1 VKVAFAGFV
10 IPYMA
15 VYAPELMLQGD
26 PSIMAVVYII
36 FKACIAIALWG
47 MFASAYWRG
56 HMGWIERLTALGAAC
71 MLVVALPITDEL
83 GLGIAAALLAQHA
96 WRHRQRIA

>member
-1 VKVAFAGFV
+1 
-10 IPYMA
+10 
-15 VYAPELMLQGD
+15 
-26 PSIMAVVYII
+26 
-36 FKACIAIALWG
+36 
-47 MFASAYWRG
+47 
-56 HMGWIERLTALGAAC
+56 